1 MCENNKH
8 KIDINMVANIELKR
22 KYRGLFRATETNQYS
37 FRMHK
42 VEIVQLEKLY
52 IFLKKMGKKMV

>member
-42 VEIVQLEKLY
+42 VEIVQLEKL
-52 IFLKKMGKKMV
+52 